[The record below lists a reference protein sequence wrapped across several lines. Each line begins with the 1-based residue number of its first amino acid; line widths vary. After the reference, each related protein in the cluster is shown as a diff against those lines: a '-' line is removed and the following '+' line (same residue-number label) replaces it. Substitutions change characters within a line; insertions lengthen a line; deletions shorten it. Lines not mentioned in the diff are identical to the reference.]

1 MRNKSNFIV
10 NELNFCVYLY
20 LFEIRTVHKAYHI
33 ERKSINKLTRFGKI
47 FIFVFNNFSFEFS
60 ILNN

>member
-1 MRNKSNFIV
+1 MRNESNFIV

-20 LFEIRTVHKAYHI
+20 LFEIRTVHKTYHI

-47 FIFVFNNFSFEFS
+47 FISVFNNFSFEFS
-60 ILNN
+60 ILVK